1 MQDPGLA
8 RDLLRAGAFSA
19 LRESIRALGE
29 YAVLNGAEKDGSPL
43 ANNFFVDLQEYDRV
57 LSLEARR
64 VAESSDSAD
73 TESTRKND
81 DATGKLTAALKSMD
95 ALLATVPEDVMQG
108 ARALLDAA
116 ADRAKARAKAEAE
129 VKSGVRQAPKV
140 ELPEDKLLEKML
152 Q

>member
-1 MQDPGLA
+1 MQEPGLA

-29 YAVLNGAEKDGSPL
+29 YAVIDGAQKDGAAL
-43 ANNFFVDLQEYDRV
+43 ANAFFVDLQEYDRV

-64 VAESSDSAD
+64 AAENQPASED
-73 TESTRKND
+73 D
-81 DATGKLTAALKSMD
+81 DASGKLAAALKSMD
-95 ALLATVPEDVMQG
+95 ALLATVPDDVMQG
-108 ARALLDAA
+108 ARALLVAA
-116 ADRAKARAKAEAE
+116 ADRARARAKAEVEAE
-129 VKSGVRQAPKV
+129 AGVRQAPKA